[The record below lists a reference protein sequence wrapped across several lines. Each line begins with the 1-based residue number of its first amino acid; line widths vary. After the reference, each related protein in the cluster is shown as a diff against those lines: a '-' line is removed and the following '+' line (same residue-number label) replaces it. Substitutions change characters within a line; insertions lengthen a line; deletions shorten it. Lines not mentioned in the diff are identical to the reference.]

1 MAYQQEPPQPEYW
14 TQDHAAN
21 NTHPNPPVLS
31 FRAFH
36 ATHFSWPQRRAF
48 FGGWTPIPTPPHY
61 HPSWSYNHP
70 PPVPP
75 PVETDTLANPSESTW
90 DQYQDLA
97 HPQHQQAYTVSD
109 DEATTTTAAV
119 AAEDELP
126 GPGSGLDIGLTQE
139 AIEIFEFSRRFREE
153 KQAALVEERTR
164 MARRR
169 TKRRR
174 LTRRGFAPDEG
185 NSGSDEPEDLLSDAA
200 DSSNSKADDLD
211 DSGGGGSGSE
221 DEDREGDGDEDEFV
235 AQSEPPATDVA
246 FLTQPSRQRDR
257 TRQKLYGLKKSNNKD
272 QDVLSPSDE
281 MWSIRMLEATLN
293 QTFIDSLGP
302 ETTAVAPVKST
313 AATGGQNHQRR
324 SRDSGKGARSQQQS
338 QVVYW
343 PGMPMRC

>member
-1 MAYQQEPPQPEYW
+1 
-14 TQDHAAN
+14 
-21 NTHPNPPVLS
+21 
-31 FRAFH
+31 
-36 ATHFSWPQRRAF
+36 
-48 FGGWTPIPTPPHY
+48 
-61 HPSWSYNHP
+61 
-70 PPVPP
+70 
-75 PVETDTLANPSESTW
+75 
-90 DQYQDLA
+90 
-97 HPQHQQAYTVSD
+97 
-109 DEATTTTAAV
+109 
-119 AAEDELP
+119 
-126 GPGSGLDIGLTQE
+126 
-139 AIEIFEFSRRFREE
+139 
-153 KQAALVEERTR
+153 

-281 MWSIRMLEATLN
+281 MWSIRMLAFQHIGIL
-293 QTFIDSLGP
+293 SL
-302 ETTAVAPVKST
+302 EFHVDKL
-313 AATGGQNHQRR
+313 
-324 SRDSGKGARSQQQS
+324 SR
-338 QVVYW
+338 
-343 PGMPMRC
+343 PLL